1 MKKLLTIIAVLMM
14 LAGCN
19 KSEVVNHNIRRDADN
34 FKVRRRVVAI
44 NTRTNDALFTIE
56 GNISLNVDDDGDLNV
71 TIQTGEDEYKL
82 FYAHLSETVTYTAIQ
97 IDGSNVTPYAYEI
110 SFFPPKEAI
119 EHGLIDI
126 KSTD

>member
-14 LAGCN
+14 LTGCN
-19 KSEVVNHNIRRDADN
+19 KSEKVNYNIRRDADN